1 MKIII
6 TGSLGNISRPLSITL
21 AANRH
26 NVTVISSDNKKA
38 EQIKGIGATPAIGS
52 VSDEAFLTATFTG
65 ADVVYLMIPTDFSAP
80 DIKANIASVG
90 EHYAN
95 AVKAAG
101 VKKVVMLSSLGAHL
115 AEGTGPIA
123 GIHRVEETLK
133 KVEGI
138 DLLILRPSY
147 FYNNFYADIAMIK
160 NAGLIGSNIG
170 ADQELVIVDPEDI
183 AAVAAENIEKGF
195 TGTSVIYVA
204 SDKRKLSEVAS
215 EIGKAIGKPEL
226 PWVKF
231 TDEQAYDGM
240 RGAGMPE
247 DISRNYVE
255 MGAAMRTGIMWGDY
269 EANGSPII
277 GKTKLEDFAK
287 KFAGAYNA

>member
-6 TGSLGNISRPLSITL
+6 TGSLGNISRPLSTTL
-21 AANRH
+21 AANGH
-26 NVTVISSDNKKA
+26 NVTVISSDSNKT
-38 EQIKGIGATPAIGS
+38 ELIKSIGATPAIGS
-52 VSDEAFLTATFTG
+52 VSDEEFLTATFTG
-65 ADVVYLMIPTDFSAP
+65 ADIVYLMVPTDFSAP

-101 VKKVVMLSSLGAHL
+101 VKKIVMLSSLGAHL

-123 GIHRVEETLK
+123 GIHRVEEILK
-133 KVEGI
+133 KLDGI

-147 FYNNFYADIAMIK
+147 FYNNFYADISMIK
-160 NAGLIGSNIG
+160 NAGIMGSNFG

-183 AAVAAENIEKGF
+183 AATAAENIEKGF
-195 TGTSVIYVA
+195 SGTKVVYIA
-204 SDKRKLSEVAS
+204 SDKRKLSEVAA

-226 PWVKF
+226 PWVEF
-231 TDEQAYDGM
+231 TDEQAHDGM

-255 MGAAMRTGIMWGDY
+255 MGAAIRTGIMWGDY

-287 KFAGAYNA
+287 KFADAYNA

>member
-6 TGSLGNISRPLSITL
+6 TGSLGNISRPLSTTL
-21 AANRH
+21 AAKGH
-26 NVTVISSDNKKA
+26 DVTVISSDSNKA
-38 EQIKGIGATPAIGS
+38 EQIKSIGATAAIGS

-65 ADVVYLMIPTDFSAP
+65 ADLVYLMVPTDFSAP

-90 EHYAN
+90 EHYAK
-95 AVKAAG
+95 AVKSAG
-101 VKKVVMLSSLGAHL
+101 VKKIVMLSSLGAHL

-133 KVEGI
+133 KLEGV

-147 FYNNFYADIAMIK
+147 FYNNFYADISMIK
-160 NAGLIGSNIG
+160 NAGIIGSNIG

-183 AAVAAENIEKGF
+183 AAVAVENIEQGF
-195 TGTSVIYVA
+195 AGTKVVYIA
-204 SDKRKLSEVAS
+204 SDKRKLSEVAT

-226 PWVKF
+226 PWVEF
-231 TDEQAYDGM
+231 TDEQAYEGM

-255 MGAAMRTGIMWGDY
+255 MGAALRTGIIWDDY
-269 EANGSPII
+269 EANGSPIV
-277 GKTKLEDFAK
+277 GKVKLEDFAK

>member
-6 TGSLGNISRPLSITL
+6 TGSLGNISRPLSTTL
-21 AANRH
+21 AAKGH
-26 NVTVISSDNKKA
+26 NVTVISSDNKKV
-38 EQIKGIGATPAIGS
+38 EQIKSIGATPAIGS
-52 VSDEAFLTATFTG
+52 VSDETFLTTTFTG
-65 ADVVYLMIPTDFSAP
+65 ADVVYLMVPTDFSAP

-115 AEGTGPIA
+115 PEGTGPIA

-133 KVEGI
+133 KLEGV

-160 NAGLIGSNIG
+160 NAGIIGSNIG
-170 ADQELVIVDPEDI
+170 ANQDLVIVDPEDI

-195 TGTSVIYVA
+195 TGTQVVYIA
-204 SDKRKLSEVAS
+204 SDKRKLSEVAA

-226 PWVKF
+226 PWVEF

-240 RGAGMPE
+240 RGAGLPE

-255 MGAAMRTGIMWGDY
+255 MGAALRTGIIWDDY

-287 KFAGAYNA
+287 KFAPAYNA